1 MQVDKTL
8 HLNIIF
14 QCFSSFLP
22 LFSLPTRGI
31 SSFASLDFQISIPSI
46 LRKHVLIAAML
57 YYLYLYISLFNT
69 NRVDA
74 FAAWQPNC
82 TSPTQHVDYVSSPQ
96 VRGTMDIIWTCF
108 AVLLLCTWTVQ
119 HLMVPV
125 HKERKKESAI
135 HRFREKVSFNYTKL
149 KWMGWCIAAPEYIL
163 GKALSECLA
172 AHDSRRQ
179 FREWLAANDTQ
190 KNLDSNVHYDAEESR
205 EAIWT
210 TAHGFFANMR
220 GFVLRFDVAAVPR
233 SLEPSQPTALGRS
246 RQIPRLVIRDGD
258 PPYYEQEYK
267 KTEATELEHC
277 REFCGVPC
285 KNRLDLPNFEDS
297 DIPSNSISS
306 PPYEYRAPTSEI
318 EQADVSI
325 EAVEKPEKAVMDT
338 QKKFASLRLQTDKIP
353 PPSSSTESTA
363 VAPAKSPHFLHH
375 DITTGLMS
383 SAYGLG
389 PIMPRI
395 MPVQHSRSSNP
406 YQPNAPAPEGETLG
420 PHRTWKGTW
429 ALSAVQLLYACQKGI
444 ITGPPKL
451 STADLED
458 RSKGDVFIKGAALLQ
473 LTWLVIQMI
482 ARASEDLAISLL
494 EVMTLAFAVCAIA
507 TYILLWHK
515 PQDVMTPTYV
525 DATDILTRE
534 QVIGLAAR
542 CPVSTLLVKEFWLH
556 GVAIRAMAD
565 NIFPWTRGIPVRF
578 WRQKNT
584 LYLNPIFI
592 GIGFGGVL
600 FGTVHFIAWNFQFP
614 TPVERILWRVS
625 CCMIISIPLLGT
637 GLYFITLH
645 NARKEMES
653 DTKSSVWLRPFTATC
668 VLLYLLARL
677 YLMTEVFRSLAYAP
691 LSTFQ
696 EINWPSAIP
705 HVN

>member
-1 MQVDKTL
+1 
-8 HLNIIF
+8 
-14 QCFSSFLP
+14 
-22 LFSLPTRGI
+22 
-31 SSFASLDFQISIPSI
+31 
-46 LRKHVLIAAML
+46 
-57 YYLYLYISLFNT
+57 
-69 NRVDA
+69 
-74 FAAWQPNC
+74 
-82 TSPTQHVDYVSSPQ
+82 
-96 VRGTMDIIWTCF
+96 
-108 AVLLLCTWTVQ
+108 
-119 HLMVPV
+119 MVPIHRE
-125 HKERKKESAI
+125 HKNESAI
-135 HRFREKVSFNYTKL
+135 RKFWGKVSFNYTKL

-179 FREWLAANDTQ
+179 FKEWLAANDTQ
-190 KNLDSNVHYDAEESR
+190 KNLGSNIPYDVEESR
-205 EAIWT
+205 EATWT

-220 GFVLRFDVAAVPR
+220 GFVLRFDVAAVPT

-246 RQIPRLVIRDGD
+246 RQTPRLVIRDGD

-267 KTEATELEHC
+267 KTEGTELEHC
-277 REFCGVPC
+277 RKFCGVPC
-285 KNRLDLPNFEDS
+285 KNRPDLPSFEDS
-297 DIPSNSISS
+297 EVPTNSISS
-306 PPYEYRAPTSEI
+306 PPYEHPEPTSDI
-318 EQADVSI
+318 GQADASI
-325 EAVEKPEKAVMDT
+325 EAIEKPEKAVIDT
-338 QKKFASLRLQTDKIP
+338 QKKFASLKLRTDQIP
-353 PPSSSTESTA
+353 PQSSSTETTA
-363 VAPAKSPHFLHH
+363 VATAKSPHYLHH

-389 PIMPRI
+389 PTMPRI

-406 YQPNAPAPEGETLG
+406 YQPNTLAPEGETLG

-429 ALSAVQLLYACQKGI
+429 ALSAIQLLYACQKGI

-458 RSKGDVFIKGAALLQ
+458 RSKGDVFIKGAAVLQ

-578 WRQKNT
+578 SQQRDT

-614 TPVERILWRVS
+614 TPVERILWRVA
-625 CCMIISIPLLGT
+625 CCMIISIPVLGT

-705 HVN
+705 HIN